1 MHYSIGD
8 VARSTGISVSTL
20 RYYDREGM
28 FPDMA
33 RRGGGIRVFSEK
45 ELGILRVIECLKKA
59 GMSIREIKEFLNWCQ
74 EGDASLEK
82 RQNMFHA
89 RLREVERQ
97 MEDLQKT
104 LNTLKYKCWYYDT
117 AVAAGS
123 EAAARKISPDQMPED
138 IRKYRI

>member
-1 MHYSIGD
+1 MHYSIGN

>member
-1 MHYSIGD
+1 MHYSIGN

-45 ELGILRVIECLKKA
+45 ELGILRIIECLKKA